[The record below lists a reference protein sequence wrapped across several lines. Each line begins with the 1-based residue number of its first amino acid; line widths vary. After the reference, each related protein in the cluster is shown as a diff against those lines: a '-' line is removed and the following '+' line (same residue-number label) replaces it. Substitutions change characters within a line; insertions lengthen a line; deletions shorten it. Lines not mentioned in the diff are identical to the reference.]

1 MSFSNGRASIRWL
14 LACVAAAAAV
24 GATGAAWAAPSGDAA
39 GQAAVW
45 SAKEFTFQ
53 YQGFTTR
60 YSCDGLRD
68 KMRSLLLKLGARDD
82 LEMTPYG
89 CTRLTGPDSLTG
101 LRIKMSVLQPAAPGT
116 AQSVAASWK
125 RVDLLAPRAPLD
137 AAADCELIAQI
148 QQQVL
153 PLFATRNVDYRADC
167 RRGQV
172 VIGSTRAQA
181 DTLAP
186 GGGPAVTSAAR

>member
-1 MSFSNGRASIRWL
+1 MSFTNGRASVRSL
-14 LACVAAAAAV
+14 VAGVLAAAALSA
-24 GATGAAWAAPSGDAA
+24 AGAAWAAPSGNAA

-53 YQGFTTR
+53 YQGFTTK

-82 LEMTPYG
+82 LQLSPYG

-101 LRIKMSVLQPAAPGT
+101 IKVKMSVLQPAAAGT
-116 AQSVAASWK
+116 VQPVAASWK

-148 QQQVL
+148 QQKVL

-181 DTLAP
+181 DVLTP
-186 GGGPAVTSAAR
+186 GGGAAVVSAAR